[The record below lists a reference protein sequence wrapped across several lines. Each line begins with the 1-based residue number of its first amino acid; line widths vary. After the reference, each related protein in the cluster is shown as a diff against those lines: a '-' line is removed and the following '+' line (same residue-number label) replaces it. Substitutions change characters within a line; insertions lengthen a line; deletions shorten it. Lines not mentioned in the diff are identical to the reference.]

1 MKDKIV
7 YFFPLISTILV
18 VNSFNHIRKFGF
30 RDDIKKN
37 PWNIFL
43 PKV

>member
-1 MKDKIV
+1 MKDKFV
-7 YFFPLISTILV
+7 YFFPMISTILV